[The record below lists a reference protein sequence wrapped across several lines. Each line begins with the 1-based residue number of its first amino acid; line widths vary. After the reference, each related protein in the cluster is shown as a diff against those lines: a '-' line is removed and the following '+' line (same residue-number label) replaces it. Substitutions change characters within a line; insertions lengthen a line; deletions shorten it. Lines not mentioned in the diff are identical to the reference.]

1 MPQIWGAPLGKQ
13 ADEMNPKLCTNNCLN
28 MAMIIS
34 PKVSTQEG
42 VGSWNW
48 GLELDGGIREGFLEE
63 MVLKV

>member
-1 MPQIWGAPLGKQ
+1 
-13 ADEMNPKLCTNNCLN
+13 MNPKLCTNNCLN

-34 PKVSTQEG
+34 PKVSTQKG

-48 GLELDGGIREGFLEE
+48 GLELDGDIREGFLEE